1 LSFREVILI
10 GIAAG
15 CWSLVVFKWYENDI
29 HIQAVFASYIHVLG
43 PLLPEQTKVIKAWA
57 LAFAAKFLQLCI
69 SPLFMLKIIV
79 ILFDDWDHKNRLVDG
94 LEGLIHVK
102 GVGDFILVLIW
113 KQRQNT
119 IFNCIRDGTLTFQDF
134 ASGSVHDDIV
144 ATRLLDVVDAL
155 GEMSVYRH

>member
-1 LSFREVILI
+1 
-10 GIAAG
+10 
-15 CWSLVVFKWYENDI
+15 
-29 HIQAVFASYIHVLG
+29 
-43 PLLPEQTKVIKAWA
+43 
-57 LAFAAKFLQLCI
+57 
-69 SPLFMLKIIV
+69 MLKIIV

>member
-1 LSFREVILI
+1 
-10 GIAAG
+10 
-15 CWSLVVFKWYENDI
+15 
-29 HIQAVFASYIHVLG
+29 
-43 PLLPEQTKVIKAWA
+43 
-57 LAFAAKFLQLCI
+57 
-69 SPLFMLKIIV
+69 MLKIIV

-102 GVGDFILVLIW
+102 GFGDFILVLIW

-144 ATRLLDVVDAL
+144 ATGLLDVVDAL
-155 GEMSVYRH
+155 GEMSVYRHWRIIKLFHKAARAVRGETHFVVKCGATVVATLFQGS